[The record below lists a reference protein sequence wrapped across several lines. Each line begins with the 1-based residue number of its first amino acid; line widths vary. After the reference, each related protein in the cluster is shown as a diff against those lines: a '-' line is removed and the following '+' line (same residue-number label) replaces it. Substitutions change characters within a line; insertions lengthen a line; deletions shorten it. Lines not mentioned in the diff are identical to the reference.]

1 MKLSEIL
8 QNFFYILNY
17 QKLNYL
23 KNTSA
28 FILLGIIDIFGIL
41 MLGLSVKGLRDFEK
55 TKSELSEYFYFVNLD
70 FLNIQIFF
78 LLVLTIFTVR
88 SIFHLIIIH
97 FNSKFINNSVVK
109 LKNLA
114 LSTYLSSK
122 VNDKE
127 FVEIKNVLNFLIS
140 RPEDVGKLLAKTF
153 QLSKE
158 LLVFISVISLLIY
171 VNYKLFI
178 YSFLIFII
186 ISVFFF
192 LIVKPKLSIFSREI
206 NNVRLKK
213 LKIIN
218 SVFLIFK
225 ESKFYTSILDF
236 KKRSIETDNE
246 AAKIATTT
254 SVLNHLPTIVAE
266 ITIIFLVCVVIL
278 FQTYFSEID
287 DIFLYNLVIFLA
299 GAYRIKPF
307 FISSLDYVTSIK
319 LNENSV
325 VAFSNL
331 LKKNKHENNKKTKF
345 IENFSINK
353 ISLTNVNY
361 SLESKEIFKKVNF
374 IANKNETIF
383 IYGESGS
390 GKTTLINFLLN
401 FKKPQVGQ
409 LFINDKN
416 ILDYDYEVFLNKINY
431 LQQEPSIFD
440 GSLKENITLQESNS
454 INFKKLKEVIELTN
468 LNNFVKVRCGNDYD
482 FNLKE
487 LGNNLSGGEKQRITL
502 ARVMYDPRELI
513 ILDEPVKSLDESS
526 QHIITQNLVK
536 KVEGKILIF
545 LSHNSSLSKYFNVK
559 YNITELTKQNLK

>member
-171 VNYKLFI
+171 VNYKL
-178 YSFLIFII
+178 LQV
-186 ISVFFF
+186 ISKMYFC
-192 LIVKPKLSIFSREI
+192 
-206 NNVRLKK
+206 KK
-213 LKIIN
+213 L
-218 SVFLIFK
+218 
-225 ESKFYTSILDF
+225 
-236 KKRSIETDNE
+236 
-246 AAKIATTT
+246 
-254 SVLNHLPTIVAE
+254 LNGP
-266 ITIIFLVCVVIL
+266 
-278 FQTYFSEID
+278 
-287 DIFLYNLVIFLA
+287 
-299 GAYRIKPF
+299 
-307 FISSLDYVTSIK
+307 
-319 LNENSV
+319 
-325 VAFSNL
+325 
-331 LKKNKHENNKKTKF
+331 KT
-345 IENFSINK
+345 
-353 ISLTNVNY
+353 L
-361 SLESKEIFKKVNF
+361 
-374 IANKNETIF
+374 
-383 IYGESGS
+383 
-390 GKTTLINFLLN
+390 
-401 FKKPQVGQ
+401 
-409 LFINDKN
+409 
-416 ILDYDYEVFLNKINY
+416 
-431 LQQEPSIFD
+431 
-440 GSLKENITLQESNS
+440 
-454 INFKKLKEVIELTN
+454 
-468 LNNFVKVRCGNDYD
+468 
-482 FNLKE
+482 
-487 LGNNLSGGEKQRITL
+487 
-502 ARVMYDPRELI
+502 
-513 ILDEPVKSLDESS
+513 
-526 QHIITQNLVK
+526 
-536 KVEGKILIF
+536 
-545 LSHNSSLSKYFNVK
+545 
-559 YNITELTKQNLK
+559 